1 MRIRRSLLFWGLLLI
16 PLGAIPLLARA
27 GIIDTAAFVDAWRL
41 WPLILVVVGLAILL
55 GNRRAGLAATV
66 ILALVLGVFGGG
78 ALASGVPWVGNFGS
92 CVTTSDPTDRLT
104 KAGALE
110 AGASVDLELDCG
122 QLSVTTATASAWSLD
137 ADYLGAEPIVTATG
151 SSLRIAT
158 PRQTATHRQNWSLE
172 LPAAQL
178 RDLSISADAAAGT
191 LDLEGAALER
201 LRADVNAGDLRIDAG
216 DARIDRLDI
225 SMNAGRARITLADGP
240 TVGSLAANA
249 GAIELCVPTGA
260 GLVLRVTDQLTFG
273 HNLVSRG
280 LARDGDTWTRT
291 AAGGENIN
299 LTIDGN
305 AASFTLDPD
314 GGC

>member
-1 MRIRRSLLFWGLLLI
+1 MRIRRGPLFWALLLI

-27 GIIDTAAFVDAWRL
+27 GFIDTAAFVDAWRL
-41 WPLILVVVGLAILL
+41 WPLILVGVGLAIVL

-66 ILALVLGVFGGG
+66 TLALVLGLVGGG
-78 ALASGVPWVGNFGS
+78 VLASGVPWVGNLGS
-92 CVTTSDPTDRLT
+92 CVSTSAPTDRLT

-110 AGASVDLELDCG
+110 AAASVDLELDCG
-122 QLSVTTATASAWSLD
+122 QLSVTTATGSAWSLS
-137 ADYLGAEPIVTATG
+137 ADYLGTEPIVTATG
-151 SSLRIAT
+151 SGLRIAT
-158 PRQTATHRQNWSLE
+158 PDQTATHRQNWSLE
-172 LPAAQL
+172 LPAAPL
-178 RDLSISADAAAGT
+178 RDLSIRANAAAVT
-191 LDLEGAALER
+191 LDLEGAALEH

-216 DARIDRLDI
+216 DARINRLDI
-225 SMNAGRARITLADGP
+225 AMNAGRARITIADGA

-273 HNLVSRG
+273 HNLEGRG
-280 LARDGDTWTRT
+280 LVRDGDTWTRT
-291 AAGGENIN
+291 AAGGESID
-299 LTIDGN
+299 LTINGN